1 MTVISTRK
9 LRKIGNSEVLKI
21 PEEVI
26 QALDVKEVQKITFKV
41 KNEHEK
47 IEKKH
52 RKNDNSKE
60 KTKPEDGRK
69 DLDNKNVKKITLNLE
84 KGQVRVEAGKTD
96 NKEID
101 ILRMADQVSNQYDN
115 ALKDLVNR

>member
-9 LRKIGNSEVLKI
+9 LRKIGNSEVLTI

-26 QALDVKEVQKITFKV
+26 QALDVKEVQKITF
-41 KNEHEK
+41 
-47 IEKKH
+47 
-52 RKNDNSKE
+52 
-60 KTKPEDGRK
+60 
-69 DLDNKNVKKITLNLE
+69 NVEN
-84 KGQVRVEAGKTD
+84 GQVILEAVKTD

-101 ILRMADQVSNQYDN
+101 ILSMADQVSNQYDN